1 MTNISDN
8 IIIIVND
15 KLDQIDCLTLR
26 LKQIRATIIFRMRK
40 EKEFKFGKEVLLVKS
55 TVFKSPI
62 EKDGIKLF
70 LIDMHFLNN
79 YYSYTLLHLL

>member
-1 MTNISDN
+1 MTSISDN

-40 EKEFKFGKEVLLVKS
+40 EKEFKFGKPMKL
-55 TVFKSPI
+55 
-62 EKDGIKLF
+62 IKNC
-70 LIDMHFLNN
+70 I
-79 YYSYTLLHLL
+79 TPEQA